1 MKIGYIYKYKNG
13 KTLLIPLS
21 EKSLDGIVFCM
32 RIFPADDNY
41 DMGQVV
47 FETNSSVTNT
57 QKANQYFTYGRLD
70 FLGVRVNDEVI
81 KSLHSTYIP
90 SNIKEL
96 ATGDR
101 FIESGKPE
109 EYTVLGFFERSVK
122 VDVSNVNSA
131 FADRVFPYAVNLEPL
146 IDYVQLAINSRDG
159 IEKLIVTDDAGL
171 PVQNE
176 ANKALTALFYAN
188 TKLAYWSPDAP
199 RVSSVVYLKQKE
211 APLLKDFTV
220 SFNPSRKP
228 LSNEEYAEY
237 RAMLGEE
244 YSDDFFDLID
254 QLDWA
259 KISELKKSIPEVL
272 AVIKDIL
279 KEVYVEFLI
288 EKRLNPPAVVVP
300 QPVVTP
306 PPTVGVPL
314 KTFKWLDDDWIRID
328 EVAYN
333 AFQKAYG
340 ANESGK
346 ILIRSLE
353 AVVPV
358 SEGSTKMELRKF
370 MAVALDEIGYGS
382 AKLIELRNGLINIE
396 NMAAAEYMKINYP
409 AYFEGWDFS
418 ISTANRF
425 LFDYDKFLDVAVL
438 LAAPTVKSTPAVV
451 PPPSQDFKWITAP
464 WEDLLTEDEMKS
476 LVGAGLWYEGGF
488 AKYAS
493 FECVYKNEGRKSFAM
508 YSFGHAYLGGSYNAL
523 TEALYKYMVANI
535 DRDYVWDTYPQV
547 LDAMATAIRGSS
559 VSANFVDTFIIAFDD
574 VGLFKDLLDAAVP
587 ILKLT
592 QTTMS
597 QEVLY
602 INNSKVEPSWF
613 SPMSSM
619 LQKRDPER
627 LRDILVNKNYLSLNM
642 ADAEYLFTYIYRC
655 GFIDSQNTYFRQA
668 ETIVP
673 FQAMGSSK
681 MLCRAD
687 AYSFLS
693 RTAFGRYLTE
703 LSFGGWYEVGMS
715 RRWIVKE
722 CYPYLEE
729 SITRAKKAGMTMDD
743 IADDILDAYG
753 KMFGSTPAPQ
763 KPTAKKKPAKKA
775 EPKPVAEELDDLS
788 NLDFDD
794 I

>member
-1 MKIGYIYKYKNG
+1 
-13 KTLLIPLS
+13 
-21 EKSLDGIVFCM
+21 
-32 RIFPADDNY
+32 
-41 DMGQVV
+41 
-47 FETNSSVTNT
+47 
-57 QKANQYFTYGRLD
+57 
-70 FLGVRVNDEVI
+70 
-81 KSLHSTYIP
+81 
-90 SNIKEL
+90 
-96 ATGDR
+96 
-101 FIESGKPE
+101 
-109 EYTVLGFFERSVK
+109 
-122 VDVSNVNSA
+122 
-131 FADRVFPYAVNLEPL
+131 
-146 IDYVQLAINSRDG
+146 
-159 IEKLIVTDDAGL
+159 
-171 PVQNE
+171 
-176 ANKALTALFYAN
+176 
-188 TKLAYWSPDAP
+188 
-199 RVSSVVYLKQKE
+199 
-211 APLLKDFTV
+211 
-220 SFNPSRKP
+220 
-228 LSNEEYAEY
+228 
-237 RAMLGEE
+237 
-244 YSDDFFDLID
+244 
-254 QLDWA
+254 
-259 KISELKKSIPEVL
+259 
-272 AVIKDIL
+272 
-279 KEVYVEFLI
+279 
-288 EKRLNPPAVVVP
+288 
-300 QPVVTP
+300 
-306 PPTVGVPL
+306 
-314 KTFKWLDDDWIRID
+314 
-328 EVAYN
+328 
-333 AFQKAYG
+333 
-340 ANESGK
+340 
-346 ILIRSLE
+346 
-353 AVVPV
+353 
-358 SEGSTKMELRKF
+358 
-370 MAVALDEIGYGS
+370 
-382 AKLIELRNGLINIE
+382 
-396 NMAAAEYMKINYP
+396 
-409 AYFEGWDFS
+409 
-418 ISTANRF
+418 
-425 LFDYDKFLDVAVL
+425 
-438 LAAPTVKSTPAVV
+438 
-451 PPPSQDFKWITAP
+451 
-464 WEDLLTEDEMKS
+464 
-476 LVGAGLWYEGGF
+476 
-488 AKYAS
+488 
-493 FECVYKNEGRKSFAM
+493 
-508 YSFGHAYLGGSYNAL
+508 
-523 TEALYKYMVANI
+523 MVANI